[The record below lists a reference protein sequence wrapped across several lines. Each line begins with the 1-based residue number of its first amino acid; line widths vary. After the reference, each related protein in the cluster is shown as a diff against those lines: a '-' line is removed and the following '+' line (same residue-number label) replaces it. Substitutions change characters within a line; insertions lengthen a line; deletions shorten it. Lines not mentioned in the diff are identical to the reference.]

1 MEESIYGFILNY
13 QDPVENFINIGKNC
27 SYDKQKFSSICAMFT
42 NLPSLFFKIPTPVRS
57 YVRYLSFWMEI
68 LEWSGL
74 YPVDICEFGFLKS
87 GLGISCT
94 LF

>member
-1 MEESIYGFILNY
+1 MDMEESIYGFILNY
-13 QDPVENFINIGKNC
+13 QDPVERKDC
-27 SYDKQKFSSICAMFT
+27 SSDKQKFYSKCAMFT